1 MNDRVVIHLDDEGVA
16 DVRLNRADKMNAID
30 SAMIEGILAAQ
41 EQLRVEPRLRAVVL
55 HGEGRAFCAGLD
67 ITRFASMGTEENGRA
82 YKLADR
88 THGIANAPQQTA
100 WGWRDLPV
108 PVIAAVHGVAFG
120 GGMQIALGA
129 DIRYVTSDVKLSVM
143 EIKWGLVPDMA
154 GIALLRELVRGDV
167 ARELTY
173 SGRIINGDEAV
184 RLGLATWAGSDPL
197 AHAREMARNIA
208 RSSPDAIR
216 AAKRLLNRSS
226 DDDAAALLVSESRE
240 QERLMGSPNQIE
252 AVRAGMEQR
261 APVFGD
267 LLPTPE
273 FSAPGVYVEETS
285 FKAHSIEGVPTSTAA
300 FVGPTLST
308 PATDSAER
316 EPLRSFLEFEQQYGG
331 LDDLQAAQGFGCNY
345 IAHAARVFFDNGGQ
359 RLYIGHVAADALAQE
374 YAAALQALPESA
386 GISVIAAPGYSTRT
400 AAAEIQQALIEH
412 VSQPERFRFAVLD
425 APPAAT
431 IDEVLAVG
439 SSIDSSY
446 AAMYYPWVTTENSVQ
461 LPPSGFV
468 CGILA
473 RVDTAR
479 GVWRAPANENVTGAV
494 DLQAA
499 IDTHGQERL
508 SAQGINSIRSFP
520 ARGILLWGA
529 RTTSQDP
536 LWKYVNVRRYF
547 IYLEQSIYGGLQWV
561 VFEPNGEPLWGTV
574 RQTITNFLLNN
585 WRSGALMGTKPEEA
599 FFVRCDSST
608 MTQDDIDNGR
618 LIAEIGIA
626 PVRPAEFVIIRIG
639 LWTASRCASC

>member
-1 MNDRVVIHLDDEGVA
+1 MNDRVVIHLDNEGVA
-16 DVRLNRADKMNAID
+16 DVRLNRADKMNALD

-41 EQLRVEPRLRAVVL
+41 DQLRAEPRLRAVVL

-67 ITRFASMGTEENGRA
+67 VSRFRSMAAEETGRG
-82 YKLADR
+82 YTLADR

-120 GGMQIALGA
+120 GGLQIALGA
-129 DIRYVTSDVKLSVM
+129 DIRCVTSDVKLSVM

-197 AHAREMARNIA
+197 AQARELARSIA
-208 RSSPDAIR
+208 RRSPDAIR
-216 AAKRLLNRSS
+216 AAKRLLNRSA
-226 DDDAAALLVSESRE
+226 DADAAALLVTESRE

-252 AVRAGMEQR
+252 AVRAEMEQR
-261 APVFGD
+261 P
-267 LLPTPE
+267 PE
-273 FSAPGVYVEETS
+273 FSAPGVYVEEIS
-285 FKAHSIEGVPTSTAA
+285 FRAHSIEGVPTSTAA
-300 FVGPTLST
+300 FIGPTHT
-308 PATDSAER
+308 TPPATDSAAR

-331 LDDLQAAQGFGCNY
+331 LDDLQTAQGSGCNY
-345 IAHAARVFFDNGGQ
+345 VAHAARVFFDNGGQ
-359 RLYIGHVAADALAQE
+359 RLYIGQVSADALAEE

-386 GISVIAAPGYSTRT
+386 GISVIAAPGYSARA

-412 VSQPERFRFAVLD
+412 VSQPERFRFAVFD

-431 IDEVLAVG
+431 IDEVLAAR

-446 AAMYYPWVTTENSVQ
+446 AAMYYPWVTTQNSVQ

-468 CGILA
+468 CGIYA
-473 RVDTAR
+473 RTDNAR
-479 GVWRAPANENVTGAV
+479 GVWKAPANETVTGAV
-494 DLQAA
+494 DLQTA

-529 RTTSQDP
+529 RTASQDP

-547 IYLEQSIYGGLQWV
+547 IYLEQSIHDGLQWV
-561 VFEPNGEPLWGTV
+561 VFEPNGEPLWKAV

-608 MTQDDIDNGR
+608 MTQNDIDNGR
-618 LIAEIGIA
+618 LIVEIGVA

-639 LWTASRCASC
+639 LWTASRCATC